1 MDPKI
6 PKQLKAY
13 IKKARASRK
22 KENKLPTQTQKQ
34 TSKQQ
39 QIVII
44 NQGKE
49 SKSKRKRRVSTRP
62 TPQPSRN
69 EYPSIVYQQA
79 PPQPYVNP
87 RYPFENRQQP
97 INIFNQQRQDV
108 PMFNQQP
115 QQFPL
120 QPEVEPIFMNQPNFN
135 EREPQPYNFMN
146 PNANILPLN
155 PLLIEDYQ
163 VEQNIPEPPI
173 PPPNPI
179 LPEIILE
186 PNRVVFGA
194 TEPISPRSPVF
205 YDVIPPPMEPENIQS
220 IPSQPIG
227 FVENAAVNQL
237 NQQVEKE
244 INAYDDFGGYD
255 AHSPRY
261 LLLPPSPAP
270 LEIAFEDETVSL
282 PPPTPVKPFLENIPL
297 KPEPIKSG
305 GGGVG
310 GGGGGFEGI
319 KLSEAA
325 KKHINS
331 IDEIEVI
338 SESRRTPDE
347 NKRYKEAYAYF
358 KKYQPSAETL
368 KYIKGTITPLEYS
381 KFTLILEEHKKK
393 KEKP

>member
-79 PPQPYVNP
+79 PAQPYVNP
-87 RYPFENRQQP
+87 TYPFENRQQPIRQQP

-120 QPEVEPIFMNQPNFN
+120 QPEVEPIFMNEPNFN
-135 EREPQPYNFMN
+135 VREPQPYNFMN

-194 TEPISPRSPVF
+194 AEPISPRSPDSPKF
-205 YDVIPPPMEPENIQS
+205 YDVIPPPMDSENIQS

-244 INAYDDFGGYD
+244 IKAYDDFGGYD
-255 AHSPRY
+255 AYSPQY
-261 LLLPPSPAP
+261 SLLSPSPAP
-270 LEIAFEDETVSL
+270 VPLLEDETISL
-282 PPPTPVKPFLENIPL
+282 PIKPFNENISLKPNIPL
-297 KPEPIKSG
+297 PAQG
-305 GGGVG
+305 GG

-331 IDEIEVI
+331 IDEIEII
-338 SESRRTPDE
+338 SEASRTPDE

-358 KKYQPSAETL
+358 KKYPPSSETL

-393 KEKP
+393 K